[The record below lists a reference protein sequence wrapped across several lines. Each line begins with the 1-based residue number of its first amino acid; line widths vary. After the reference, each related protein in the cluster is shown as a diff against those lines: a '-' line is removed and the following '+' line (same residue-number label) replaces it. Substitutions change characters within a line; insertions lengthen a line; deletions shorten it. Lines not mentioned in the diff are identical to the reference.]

1 MAKSIL
7 IVDDAMFM
15 RTMVRNILLV
25 EGFAVHEAA
34 NGQEALEQYEIH
46 NPQLVFMDITMP
58 VMDAACARQWIG
70 KRAKSRNSGLPVR
83 MPFRQA
89 DFAKLPT
96 IGSSL
101 VNGASQTGS
110 TLTIDGCTHGA
121 LIEAGR
127 ALSIIVG
134 GRSYL
139 YFVTDD
145 VTVNGSGQAVVP
157 IDGLLMRASP
167 ADNAAVAF
175 DAPVIEG
182 FIKGGDWATRG
193 RRLVAL
199 ADFSIDEAA

>member
-1 MAKSIL
+1 MTTI
-7 IVDDAMFM
+7 AMP
-15 RTMVRNILLV
+15 TGPWPLVTNVRELNFGV
-25 EGFAVHEAA
+25 EQNPVLGGFT
-34 NGQEALEQYEIH
+34 QQYDRVGSRH
-46 NPQLVFMDITMP
+46 GLDFTMP

-110 TLTIDGCTHGA
+110 TLTIDGCSHGA

>member
-1 MAKSIL
+1 MAITLPSGPVPL
-7 IVDDAMFM
+7 VTAVNDLDFG
-15 RTMVRNILLV
+15 VRQTPPGGGLTR
-25 EGFAVHEAA
+25 
-34 NGQEALEQYEIH
+34 QYDRLGSRH
-46 NPQLVFMDITMP
+46 SLTFSMP
-58 VMDAACARQWIG
+58 AMDAACARQWIG
-70 KRAKSRNSGLPVR
+70 ARAKSRQSGTPVR
-83 MPFRQA
+83 MAFRQP
-89 DFAKLPT
+89 DFTSLPA
-96 IGSSL
+96 IGSAL
-101 VNGASQTGS
+101 VNGGSQAGN

-127 ALSIIVG
+127 ALSLVVS

-182 FIKGGDWATRG
+182 FIKGADWQTAGKRFATF
-193 RRLVAL
+193 
-199 ADFSIDEAA
+199 ADFTIDECA